1 MIFDLVGIGAG
12 PFNLSLGILL
22 KDTALKS
29 LFLDKKTDFFWH
41 PGMKLKFATI
51 QNSNLKDLISLVK
64 PTSEYSFFNF
74 LYETGRLESHIIANF
89 SFTLRWE
96 YEQYLQWVISK
107 LDTVRMGNEVK
118 HIKECEEGFEIILK
132 NDSQKPIFA
141 KNISVALG
149 VKPLIPEFL
158 ENNLSERIFH
168 NSEYQFHSKKGAKNI
183 LIVGGG
189 QSALEIIIDLFN
201 DKNNDIESITMV
213 YREPFTHQMEDSQFA
228 EDKIYTEMGLSNFYK
243 LPSELKENLN
253 KQYRFASDG
262 ASPHTIEEVYQMLYA
277 NRYSKIGK
285 QIKFNIYSECSVCD
299 VTETDKDL
307 DIKVAI
313 ENIYSKNQKIISAD
327 MIILATGYKQY
338 FPKEIFS
345 DEILSK
351 IKKDNNYNVCIS
363 EDYSLKYEGKGKIF
377 YLNGGK
383 HTHGVVDPNLS
394 LNASR
399 ARKIVLSLDKT
410 FPKPVKQ
417 DTIFG
422 GII

>member
-1 MIFDLVGIGAG
+1 
-12 PFNLSLGILL
+12 
-22 KDTALKS
+22 
-29 LFLDKKTDFFWH
+29 
-41 PGMKLKFATI
+41 MKLKFATI

-96 YEQYLQWVISK
+96 YEQYIQWVISK

-118 HIKECEEGFEIILK
+118 LIKEYEEGFEIILK
-132 NDSQKPIFA
+132 NDIQKPIFT

-158 ENNLSERIFH
+158 ENNLNERIFH

-189 QSALEIIIDLFN
+189 QSALEIVVDLFN
-201 DKNNDIESITMV
+201 DKNSDIESITMV
-213 YREPFTHQMEDSQFA
+213 YRELFTHQMEDSQFA

-262 ASPHTIEEVYQMLYA
+262 ASPHTIEEVYQILYA

-307 DIKVAI
+307 DIKVTI

-338 FPKEIFS
+338 FPK
-345 DEILSK
+345 
-351 IKKDNNYNVCIS
+351 
-363 EDYSLKYEGKGKIF
+363 
-377 YLNGGK
+377 
-383 HTHGVVDPNLS
+383 
-394 LNASR
+394 
-399 ARKIVLSLDKT
+399 
-410 FPKPVKQ
+410 
-417 DTIFG
+417 
-422 GII
+422 

>member
-29 LFLDKKTDFFWH
+29 LFLDKKKDFLWH

-51 QNSNLKDLISLVK
+51 QNSNLKDLVSLVK

-96 YEQYLQWVISK
+96 YEQYIQWVISK
-107 LDTVRMGNEVK
+107 LDTVKMGNEVEV
-118 HIKECEEGFEIILK
+118 IKECEEGFEITLK
-132 NDSQKPIFA
+132 NEQKPILA

-149 VKPLIPEFL
+149 VRPLIPEFL
-158 ENNLSERIFH
+158 KNKLNERIYH

-189 QSALEIIIDLFN
+189 QSALEVVIDLFN
-201 DKNNDIESITMV
+201 DKNSEIESITMV
-213 YREPFTHQMEDSQFA
+213 YRESFTHQMEDSQFA
-228 EDKIYTEMGLSNFYK
+228 EDKIYTEEGLSNFYK
-243 LPSELKENLN
+243 LPTELKENFN

-262 ASPHTIEEVYQMLYA
+262 ASPHTIQEVYQMLYT
-277 NRYSKIGK
+277 NRYSNIGK
-285 QIKFNIYSECSVCD
+285 QIKFKIYSESSVCEVCED
-299 VTETDKDL
+299 GKTS
-307 DIKVAI
+307 DIKITI
-313 ENIYSKNQKIISAD
+313 ENIYSKEQKNISAD

-338 FPKEIFS
+338 FPKEVFS
-345 DEILSK
+345 EEILSK
-351 IKKDNNYNVCIS
+351 IEKNENSNVCIS
-363 EDYSLKYEGKGKIF
+363 EDYSLKFAGKGKIF

-394 LNASR
+394 LTASR

-410 FPKPVKQ
+410 FSKPVKQ

-422 GII
+422 EII